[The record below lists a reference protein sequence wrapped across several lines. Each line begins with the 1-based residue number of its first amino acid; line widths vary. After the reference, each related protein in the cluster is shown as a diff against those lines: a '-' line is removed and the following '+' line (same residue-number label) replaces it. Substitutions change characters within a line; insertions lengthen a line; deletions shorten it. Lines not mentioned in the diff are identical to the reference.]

1 MAIGTSLDVANR
13 VIQVTSE
20 VKEYG
25 KREGVEILLPVESA
39 EGTQVEADQLVQVCV
54 VADGAVHVAVRRVGL
69 EDHGCVRVA
78 QLDHRLVGE
87 VLGTVDDRG
96 LAAAASDDVGEN
108 SRHGRVDVALV
119 EDVDAAGVNVDAPLA
134 AAGVE
139 LEVAADER

>member
-25 KREGVEILLPVESA
+25 KGKGVEILLPVESA

-69 EDHGCVRVA
+69 KDHGCVRVA
-78 QLDHRLVGE
+78 QLDHRRVGE
-87 VLGTVDDRG
+87 VLGTIDDRG

-119 EDVDAAGVNVDAPLA
+119 EDVDAAGVDVDAPLA

>member
-25 KREGVEILLPVESA
+25 KRKGVEILLPVESA

-78 QLDHRLVGE
+78 QLDHRRVGE
-87 VLGTVDDRG
+87 VLWTVDDRG
-96 LAAAASDDVGEN
+96 LAAAASDEVGEN

-119 EDVDAAGVNVDAPLA
+119 EDVDAAGVDVDAPLA

>member
-78 QLDHRLVGE
+78 QLDHRRVSE
-87 VLGTVDDRG
+87 VLGTVDNRG

-119 EDVDAAGVNVDAPLA
+119 EDVDAAGVDVDAPLA